1 VSADGSITLVWGG
14 DERRFRL
21 AIGQLRELQEVINK
35 NRGAHPIGPWSLWK
49 LVGAGDAW
57 PDELREVIR
66 LGLIGGGERL
76 ELVPGLIKRYVDE
89 RPLLESRP
97 VAQAILGT
105 ALLGVPDDPVGKK
118 PQPETSTTETTLSDS
133 PLSTDQAQPSDSLR
147 ARSTIVPSGNSP
159 LVSRDTTEPMAQTET
174 SLPPT

>member
-1 VSADGSITLVWGG
+1 MSADGSISLIWGG

-21 AIGQLRELQEVINK
+21 AIGQLRELQETVNK
-35 NRGAHPIGPWSLWK
+35 NRGAHPIGPWTLWK
-49 LVGAGDAW
+49 LVSAGDAW

-66 LGLIGGGERL
+66 LGLIGGGTRL
-76 ELVPGLIKRYVDE
+76 ELVPGLVKRYVDE

-118 PQPETSTTETTLSDS
+118 PQPETSTETTLSDS

-159 LVSRDTTEPMAQTET
+159 PVSRDITEPTAAT
-174 SLPPT
+174 SNPPT